1 MKLTLRVRL
10 AVISTILFGVLI
22 AVLSVVSYGILA
34 RTMDDSITQRLTE
47 LTDGLHGYLHVE
59 AGAATVEF
67 DAADAD
73 QATFVHE
80 ATRYFQVYD
89 ADDGN
94 LLTAS
99 SGIAP
104 LGLELTPAEVSAYFS
119 APRPFDIGTDYG
131 RLRIFNDAS
140 TRADGHRY
148 LLQVGVAL
156 TPMDEALRHY
166 RNLGWRVAPVML
178 AASLMSWW
186 LSGFALRPLSRLA
199 RAVRETDVYSLDR
212 RLPVRGVRD
221 ELDDVATAFND
232 TLARLAHAVLDMRQF
247 SAAMAHE
254 LRTPLASLRGG
265 IELSLREP
273 HKSASEKDALG
284 SQIEDIDRL
293 TRLIDRVLTLAR
305 AESGQIRVTMEP
317 VDIGELVAALV
328 DQVEPIAESRFI
340 ELRCE
345 RTTAW
350 VVGDKGWLQQMLLN
364 LLDNA
369 MKYTNPNGR
378 IDVRV
383 SRNANTDTARID
395 VQDTGVGLSVEDASQ
410 VFERFFR
417 ADRARSS
424 TTEGTGLGLSLVQWI
439 AVQHHGAVTVE
450 SRLGAGS
457 TFTVTLPL
465 GPGSRQS

>member
-10 AVISTILFGVLI
+10 AVISTIVFGVVI
-22 AVLSVVSYGILA
+22 AVLSVVSYVILA
-34 RTMDDSITQRLTE
+34 RTMDDGITQRLSE
-47 LTDGLHGYLHVE
+47 LTAGLHGYLHVE

-89 ADDGN
+89 AGDGK
-94 LLTAS
+94 LLAAS

-119 APRPFDIGTDYG
+119 APRLFDIGTDYG
-131 RLRIFNDAS
+131 RLRIFNDAG
-140 TRADGHRY
+140 TTADGHRY

-166 RNLGWRVAPVML
+166 RNLLEWRVAPVML
-178 AASLMSWW
+178 VASLMAWW

-199 RAVRETDVYSLDR
+199 RAVRETDLDSLDQ

-265 IELSLREP
+265 IELSLGDPR
-273 HKSASEKDALG
+273 KSASERDALA

-293 TRLIDRVLTLAR
+293 TRLIDRILTLAR
-305 AESGQIRVTMEP
+305 AESGQIRLTTEP
-317 VDIGELVAALV
+317 VDIGELVATLV
-328 DQVEPIAESRFI
+328 DQVEPIAHSRSI
-340 ELRCE
+340 ELRSE
-345 RTTAW
+345 PTSVW
-350 VVGDKGWLQQMLLN
+350 VVGDRGWLQQMLLN

-369 MKYTNPNGR
+369 LKYTNPNGR

-383 SRNANTDTARID
+383 SRDANAARIA
-395 VQDTGVGLSVEDASQ
+395 VQDTGVGLSADDARQ

-424 TTEGTGLGLSLVQWI
+424 ATEGTGLGLSLVRWI

-465 GPGSRQS
+465 APHES